1 MFKGLKIF
9 LTALLFLSV
18 VLGFVAGAT
27 TVSMVDAKPM
37 DKYEKLS
44 LFTKVMHLLET
55 TYVEDVDVKKL
66 IYGGI
71 KGMLQELDP
80 HSAFLD
86 PNDYKEMKESTTG
99 EFGGVG
105 IEITRKDNIIT
116 IISPI
121 EDTPAWTAGLKS
133 MDKIVKI
140 NDESTADMEL
150 QTAVSKMRGS
160 AGTKVKLTILREGKQ
175 KPMDFDIVRKII
187 KIASVKSTM
196 LPDNYAY
203 FRISTFNES
212 TVTDLKK
219 ALTKLEKEAKNEKLK
234 GVLLDLRNNPGG
246 LLDQAVGV
254 SDMFLSKGIIVSV
267 KGRDKDKKIVEYA
280 KANNL
285 ISESIPMVVLVNQAS
300 ASASEI
306 VAGALQD
313 NKRAVIIGQKTFGK
327 GSVQTLVELDDKSAI
342 KYTIALYY
350 TPSGRSI
357 QAKGIEPDVTILS
370 IDPQVMQDEQMIEED
385 TKQKY
390 GEAKLKGHFEV
401 NSENNID
408 ETKTLS
414 LLDKIYDRAEKGLN
428 KKSKNQDLKK
438 VVDINYDYQAGMA
451 YNYLKVY
458 SMGME
463 KDRTLNVVAAPAK
476 EEKKEP
482 VTKK

>member
-9 LTALLFLSV
+9 LIGLLFLAV
-18 VLGFVAGAT
+18 IFGFIAGAT
-27 TVSMVDAKPM
+27 TVSMVDAKTT

-55 TYVEDVDVKKL
+55 TYVEDVDIKKL

-105 IEITRKDNIIT
+105 IEITKKDNIIT
-116 IISPI
+116 VISPI
-121 EDTPAWTAGLKS
+121 EDTPAWSAGLKS
-133 MDKIVKI
+133 MDKIIKI
-140 NDESTADMEL
+140 NDESTAEMEL
-150 QTAVSKMRGS
+150 QAAVSKMRGS
-160 AGTKVKLTILREGKQ
+160 SGTKVKLTILREGKQ
-175 KPMDFDIVRKII
+175 KPMEFVIVRKII
-187 KIASVKSTM
+187 KIVSVKSM
-196 LPDNYAY
+196 LLPDDYAY
-203 FRISTFNES
+203 LRISTFNES
-212 TVTDLKK
+212 TVNDLKK
-219 ALTKLEKEAKNEKLK
+219 ALTKLEKEAKSKKLN
-234 GVLLDLRNNPGG
+234 GILLDLRNNPGG

-254 SDMFLSKGIIVSV
+254 SDLFLSKGIIVSV
-267 KGRDKDKKIVEYA
+267 KGRDKDKKLIEYA

-285 ISESIPMVVLVNQAS
+285 VSEAIPMVVLVNQAS

-313 NKRAVIIGQKTFGK
+313 NKRAVILGQKTFGK

-357 QAKGIEPDVTILS
+357 QAKGIEPDVTVLS

-401 NSENNID
+401 NSDNNID
-408 ETKTLS
+408 EPKS
-414 LLDKIYDRAEKGLN
+414 LIDKIYDRAEKGLS
-428 KKSKNQDLKK
+428 KKLKNQDIKK

-458 SMGME
+458 AMGME
-463 KDRTLNVVAAPAK
+463 KDRTLNTI
-476 EEKKEP
+476 EENKEP

>member
-9 LTALLFLSV
+9 LIVLLFMAV
-18 VLGFVAGAT
+18 IFGFVAGAT
-27 TVSMVDAKPM
+27 TVSMVDAKTT

-55 TYVEDVDVKKL
+55 TYVEEVDIKKL

-105 IEITRKDNIIT
+105 IEITKKDNIIT
-116 IISPI
+116 VISPI

-133 MDKIVKI
+133 MDKIIKI
-140 NDESTADMEL
+140 NDESTAEMEL
-150 QTAVSKMRGS
+150 QTAVSKMRGA

-175 KPMDFDIVRKII
+175 KPIDFDIVRKII
-187 KIASVKSTM
+187 KIVSVKSM
-196 LPDNYAY
+196 LLPNDYAY
-203 FRISTFNES
+203 LRISTFNES
-212 TVTDLKK
+212 TVSDLKK
-219 ALTKLEKEAKNEKLK
+219 ALTKLDKEAKSKKLN
-234 GVLLDLRNNPGG
+234 GILLDLRNNPGG

-254 SDMFLSKGIIVSV
+254 SDLFLSKGIIVSV

-285 ISESIPMVVLVNQAS
+285 ESEVIPMVTLVNQAS

-313 NKRAVIIGQKTFGK
+313 NKRSVIIGQKTFGK

-357 QAKGIEPDVTILS
+357 QAKGIEPDVTVLS

-390 GEAKLKGHFEV
+390 GEAKLKGHFEM
-401 NSENNID
+401 NSDNNID
-408 ETKTLS
+408 ESKS
-414 LLDKIYDRAEKGLN
+414 LIDKIYDRAEKGLN
-428 KKSKNQDLKK
+428 KKSKNQDIKK

-458 SMGME
+458 SMGMD
-463 KDRTLNVVAAPAK
+463 KDKAITPTVDQSP
-476 EEKKEP
+476 EIKKEP
-482 VTKK
+482 AKK

>member
-9 LTALLFLSV
+9 LVALLFLAV
-18 VLGFVAGAT
+18 IFGFIAGAT
-27 TVSMVDAKPM
+27 TVSLVDAKPT

-55 TYVEDVDVKKL
+55 TYVEDVDIKKL

-105 IEITRKDNIIT
+105 IEITKKDNIIT

-121 EDTPAWTAGLKS
+121 EDTPAWSAGLKS
-133 MDKIVKI
+133 MDKIIKI
-140 NDESTADMEL
+140 NDESTAEMEL
-150 QTAVSKMRGS
+150 QAAVSKMRGAS
-160 AGTKVKLTILREGKQ
+160 GTKVKLTILREGKQ
-175 KPMDFDIVRKII
+175 KPIDFVIVRKII
-187 KIASVKSTM
+187 KIVSVKSMM
-196 LPDNYAY
+196 LPDDYAY
-203 FRISTFNES
+203 LRISTFNES
-212 TVTDLKK
+212 TVNDLKK
-219 ALTKLEKEAKNEKLK
+219 AITKFEKEAKNKKLN
-234 GVLLDLRNNPGG
+234 GILLDLRNNPGG
-246 LLDQAVGV
+246 LLDQAVGT
-254 SDMFLSKGIIVSV
+254 SDLFLSKGIIVSV

-280 KANNL
+280 KMNNL
-285 ISESIPMVVLVNQAS
+285 VSETVPMVVLVNQAS

-313 NKRAVIIGQKTFGK
+313 NKRAVVIGQKTFGK

-357 QAKGIEPDVTILS
+357 QAKGIEPDVAVLS
-370 IDPQVMQDEQMIEED
+370 IDPQVMQDEQMLEED

-401 NSENNID
+401 NNENDIP
-408 ETKTLS
+408 ESKS
-414 LLDKIYDRAEKGLN
+414 LIDKIYDRAEKGLN
-428 KKSKNQDLKK
+428 KKLKNQDIKK

-458 SMGME
+458 AMGME
-463 KDRTLNVVAAPAK
+463 KDKSITIEKAK
-476 EEKKEP
+476 EEEEKKNTTP
-482 VTKK
+482 KK